1 MSEIA
6 PGWTNARM
14 TRSQVRKYV
23 REMKKAQDNAKE
35 KLKQAENSWEL
46 AKEKEELEELE
57 NLLDEL

>member
-14 TRSQVRKYV
+14 TRTQVRKYV

>member
-1 MSEIA
+1 
-6 PGWTNARM
+6 
-14 TRSQVRKYV
+14 
-23 REMKKAQDNAKE
+23 MKKAQDNAKE

>member
-57 NLLDEL
+57 NLLNEL

>member
-57 NLLDEL
+57 NLLAEL